1 LSRKNELLFPF
12 YQLLFISIKQRESD
26 DIWFNQ
32 SSVVM
37 GTRKNRPS
45 NFIFAPKTV
54 DTIFEPF
61 YIVHRETLIERSS
74 FMKPAVAPYVIIA
87 LLVTACTVSAQDSHF
102 RPDRQQIPTPGCLV
116 MKGAWE
122 GGSTPCTQNEHD
134 SWLADIR
141 HWREERR
148 IRIGYEN
155 SRYDFP
161 ALKWTQSS
169 FFQPQMMAE
178 DRYFYDPIAHRYTVD
193 RYLDDLEKR
202 YGGIDAVLIWPT
214 YPNMGIDNR
223 DQHDMIRSM
232 PGGVAGVKQ
241 MVAEFHKRGVRVLFP
256 MMMWDQGTRDPGKS
270 WPDAI
275 AGLMAE
281 IGADGING
289 DTQDGVPLAFSLAAD
304 KVGHPLVFQPEGG
317 PSDEALAWNVM
328 TWGQYQFPFVPMV
341 DKYKWLE
348 PRHMVNISD
357 RWKRDKTDDLQF
369 AFFNGVGWESWENVW
384 GIWNG
389 ITPRDA
395 EATRRVAAME
405 RAVAPFLVS
414 ADWEPLSP
422 MLRYGVF
429 SSRWPLGRQTVWT
442 IVNRNEYDVDGPQIE
457 VTPQQGTRYFDLYHG
472 VELTPAKNS
481 AGQYELSFRV
491 EAHGYGALLASPAA
505 PDAGIQALMAKM
517 KDLSGTPL
525 ATYSHE
531 WKVLPQ
537 RIVPIAAVKPPSGSP
552 ADMVKIPEADFDF
565 RVSGI
570 EIEGF
575 NDIGVDVQY
584 PWEDT
589 PRRFHD
595 YPMHV
600 KSFWIDKYP
609 VTNAQFKKFLDATHY
624 HPQDDLN
631 FLREWSNGTYPAG
644 SDNKPVTWVSLEDAR
659 AYAGWAGKRLP
670 HEWEWQYAAQG
681 TDGRIYPWGN
691 TWDATAVP
699 APDKGRT
706 MRGPD
711 AVDAHP
717 RGASPF
723 GVMDLVGNVWQWTEE
738 FQDEHT
744 RGGILR
750 GGSYYQPQGSI
761 WYFPQAYKLGE
772 HGKLLMMAPSMD
784 RSGGL
789 GFRCAQDAE

>member
-1 LSRKNELLFPF
+1 M
-12 YQLLFISIKQRESD
+12 I
-26 DIWFNQ
+26 
-32 SSVVM
+32 
-37 GTRKNRPS
+37 
-45 NFIFAPKTV
+45 
-54 DTIFEPF
+54 
-61 YIVHRETLIERSS
+61 
-74 FMKPAVAPYVIIA
+74 
-87 LLVTACTVSAQDSHF
+87 SAQDSRY
-102 RPDRQQIPTPGCLV
+102 RPERQQIPTPGCLV

-122 GGSTPCTQNEHD
+122 GGSTACGQNEHD
-134 SWLADIR
+134 AWLADIT
-141 HWREERR
+141 HWRNERR
-148 IRIGYEN
+148 IRIGYN
-155 SRYDFP
+155 GDRYDLP

-178 DRYFYDPIAHRYTVD
+178 DRYFYDPVTHRYTVD

-223 DQHDMIRSM
+223 NQHDMIRSM
-232 PGGVAGVKQ
+232 PGGVAGVRQ
-241 MVAEFHKRGVRVLFP
+241 MIADFHRRGVRVLFP
-256 MMMWDQGTRDPGKS
+256 MMMWDQGTRDPGMS

-275 AGLMAE
+275 ASLMAE
-281 IGADGING
+281 VGADGING

-304 KVGHPLVFQPEGG
+304 KTGHPLAFEPEGG

-328 TWGQYQFPFVPMV
+328 TWGQYAYPFVPMV

-357 RWKRDKTDDLQF
+357 RWKRDKTDNLQF
-369 AFFNGVGWESWENVW
+369 AFFNGVGWESWENIW

-389 ITPRDA
+389 VTPRDA
-395 EATRRVAAME
+395 EATRRVATIE
-405 RAVAPFLVS
+405 RAVAPFLIS
-414 ADWEPLSP
+414 SGWEPLVP
-422 MLRYGVF
+422 MLRYGVYA
-429 SSRWPLGRQTVWT
+429 SRWPVREQTLWT
-442 IVNRNEYDVDGPQIE
+442 IVNRNEYNVEGPQIE
-457 VTPQQGTRYFDLYHG
+457 LAPVEGMHYYDLYHG
-472 VELTPAKNS
+472 VELTPLKNQ
-481 AGQYELSFRV
+481 AGGIELSFV
-491 EAHGYGALLASPAA
+491 IEAHGFGALLASPTV
-505 PDAGIQALMAKM
+505 PEAGIQKLMSTM
-517 KDLSGTPL
+517 KGMSATPL
-525 ATYSHE
+525 ASYSHE
-531 WKVLPQ
+531 WKVTTQ
-537 RIVPIAAVKPPSGSP
+537 QIVPIAATKPPSGTP
-552 ADMVKIPEADFDF
+552 ADMVKIPAADFDF
-565 RVSGI
+565 RVQGI

-575 NDIGVDVQY
+575 DDIGVDVQY

-595 YPMHV
+595 HPMQV
-600 KSFWIDKYP
+600 KPFWIDKYP
-609 VTNAQFKKFLDATHY
+609 VTNAQFKKFVDATHY

-631 FLREWSNGTYPAG
+631 FLRDWKDGTYPTG
-644 SDNKPVTWVSLEDAR
+644 WENKPVTWVSVEDAR
-659 AYAGWAGKRLP
+659 AYAAWAGKRLP

-691 TWDATAVP
+691 SWDAEKVPTA
-699 APDKGRT
+699 DKGRT

-717 RGASPF
+717 QGASPF

-744 RGGILR
+744 RGGIVR

-761 WYFPQAYKLGE
+761 WYFPQAYKLNE

-789 GFRCAQDAE
+789 GFRCVEDAE